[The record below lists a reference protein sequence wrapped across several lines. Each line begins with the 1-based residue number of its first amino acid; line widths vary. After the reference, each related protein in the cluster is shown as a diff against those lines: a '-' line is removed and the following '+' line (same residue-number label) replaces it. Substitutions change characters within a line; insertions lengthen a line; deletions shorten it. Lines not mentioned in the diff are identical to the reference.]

1 MQTLCCHVINRQLLI
16 SLAFLAKRAG
26 WPPLTD
32 FALPSAT
39 GASENGYARDLA
51 ERALAHTIQNQAE
64 AAYHRTDLLEQRR
77 ASSGAYAEVFDPHES
92 RGQPI
97 RCCCLFEV
105 AKSLF
110 LLRRLRTRCVHR
122 CELSHTFAGSAS
134 SLSRSC
140 SDALFS
146 VPIYR
151 AAALVE
157 IAERGSTGCK
167 RPLFKPIKRSELS
180 RCQCRDGLAER

>member
-16 SLAFLAKRAG
+16 SLAFLVKRAG

-77 ASSGAYAEVFDPHES
+77 ASPGSYAEVFDPHAS
-92 RGQPI
+92 RAVNQYD
-97 RCCCLFEV
+97 V
-105 AKSLF
+105 AACSK
-110 LLRRLRTRCVHR
+110 
-122 CELSHTFAGSAS
+122 
-134 SLSRSC
+134 SLSRC
-140 SDALFS
+140 F
-146 VPIYR
+146 Y
-151 AAALVE
+151 
-157 IAERGSTGCK
+157 
-167 RPLFKPIKRSELS
+167 
-180 RCQCRDGLAER
+180 

>member
-77 ASSGAYAEVFDPHES
+77 ASPGAYAEVFDPHAS
-92 RGQPI
+92 RAVNQYDVTA
-97 RCCCLFEV
+97 CS
-105 AKSLF
+105 K
-110 LLRRLRTRCVHR
+110 
-122 CELSHTFAGSAS
+122 
-134 SLSRSC
+134 SLSRC
-140 SDALFS
+140 F
-146 VPIYR
+146 Y
-151 AAALVE
+151 
-157 IAERGSTGCK
+157 
-167 RPLFKPIKRSELS
+167 
-180 RCQCRDGLAER
+180 